1 MGKETTKNIRVGLF
15 VLVGT
20 TLLIFTLYLI
30 GAKQNLFGSTFT
42 LKAQFKNVNGLM
54 SGNNVRFTGI
64 DVGTVKKVEII
75 NDSTVN
81 VEMVIDNK
89 IQKFIKKNATAM
101 VGSDGL
107 MGNKLVNITSSSKDA
122 ASVENGDMLKTQS
135 MVGTEDMLKTLDYT
149 NQNIKDISVE
159 VKNMVKKLN
168 SPNSL
173 WSILMDTIVAENLK
187 QTVVKVK
194 LTAENS
200 ATITGDLSR
209 IIGHI
214 KAGKG
219 TIGALLSDT
228 IFSSKLNQSIINIKL
243 VSDTLATITGDLHSI
258 TSKIKNGEGAIG
270 TILMDTSFVSNL
282 NKTML
287 NARNGT
293 KGFDDNM
300 EALKHNILLRK
311 YFKKKAK
318 AATKNNL
325 SK

>member
-1 MGKETTKNIRVGLF
+1 
-15 VLVGT
+15 
-20 TLLIFTLYLI
+20 
-30 GAKQNLFGSTFT
+30 
-42 LKAQFKNVNGLM
+42 
-54 SGNNVRFTGI
+54 
-64 DVGTVKKVEII
+64 
-75 NDSTVN
+75 
-81 VEMVIDNK
+81 
-89 IQKFIKKNATAM
+89 
-101 VGSDGL
+101 
-107 MGNKLVNITSSSKDA
+107 
-122 ASVENGDMLKTQS
+122 
-135 MVGTEDMLKTLDYT
+135 MLKTLDYT
-149 NQNIKDISVE
+149 NQNIKEISVE
-159 VKNMVKKLN
+159 VKSMVKKLN

-173 WSILMDTIVAENLK
+173 WSILMDTVVAENLK
-187 QTVVKVK
+187 QTVVKIK

-200 ATITGDLSR
+200 ATVTGDLSR

-228 IFSSKLNQSIINIKL
+228 VFSSKLNQSIINIKL